1 MDRMVFG
8 CFGYLH
14 GDAIDM
20 STIWCSQQ
28 TKQPY
33 HSFQRVQRIKLLST
47 QESRSLYFIL
57 GSLGFVFCL
66 FCHTSFGL
74 FTSSSRTLSLALSH
88 QRFFSIVLVPFKIYF
103 QIIWSVWVPKRL
115 RIIQTAMNDLDLSLF
130 DFFFS
135 LIFLRFS
142 VVWVIV
148 NDCLYNYRYCNN
160 QCIHHFAF
168 LIHIFWIQFEHCI
181 SVL

>member
-47 QESRSLYFIL
+47 QESWSLYFIL
-57 GSLGFVFCL
+57 GSLGLVFCL

-74 FTSSSRTLSLALSH
+74 FTSSSRTLSLSLS
-88 QRFFSIVLVPFKIYF
+88 RTNVFFLDRSRSVRKFIFKSFDRCEY
-103 QIIWSVWVPKRL
+103 L
-115 RIIQTAMNDLDLSLF
+115 RGYGWIIQTAMNNLDLSLF
-130 DFFFS
+130 DFFFRWYSWDS
-135 LIFLRFS
+135 LYNESLSMTAYTII
-142 VVWVIV
+142 VIV
-148 NDCLYNYRYCNN
+148 TINVF
-160 QCIHHFAF
+160 I
-168 LIHIFWIQFEHCI
+168 I
-181 SVL
+181 